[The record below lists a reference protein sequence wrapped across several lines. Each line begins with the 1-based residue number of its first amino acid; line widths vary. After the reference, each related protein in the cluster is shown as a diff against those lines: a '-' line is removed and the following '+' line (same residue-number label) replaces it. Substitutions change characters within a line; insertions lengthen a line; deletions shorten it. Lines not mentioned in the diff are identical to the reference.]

1 MVCIYSDADTATA
14 LLLLLLLVT
23 RVPAHSNSLPAI
35 PPSRRRP
42 DLAEENVK
50 ERLILEMRAEITRLR
65 ANVMTAHEKI
75 RTLEQLHAHDELRLQ
90 QLLDELA
97 VQQGPEAVK
106 RFKASSAAAAPSF
119 AWGALTAV
127 KEEDDAEVSLK
138 DTSTAVEEEEP
149 GASVTAD
156 TDENTKHKLDDAS
169 EDDPTPKKPRRV
181 VESFGAVEV

>member
-1 MVCIYSDADTATA
+1 MCIYSDADTATA

-106 RFKASSAAAAPSF
+106 RFKASSAAAAAPSF

-138 DTSTAVEEEEP
+138 DTSTAVEKEP
-149 GASVTAD
+149 GAPGTAD